1 MDDLLI
7 LGAGGHGNVVAEA
20 ALESENFKKISFLD
34 DKFKEPF
41 ATNKISIKEI
51 IGSFKDFKNNE
62 IANSYKYAFVALGDS
77 KKRLSIISELI
88 NFDYLIPVIRHPS
101 SWISRYSKIGYGS
114 VLLSNSN
121 LQTNSVIGKGVIIN
135 TNSVVDHDVHVGDGV
150 HICPGVNIAGNVRV
164 GKNSWIGIGS
174 SILNGISIGS
184 NVTIGAGSVVT
195 KDIPDNVI
203 AKGVPAK
210 WT

>member
-1 MDDLLI
+1 MDNLLI

-20 ALESENFKKISFLD
+20 ALESKHFKKISFLD
-34 DKFKEPF
+34 DKFDEPF
-41 ATNKISIKEI
+41 FLNNISIKEI
-51 IGSFKDFKNNE
+51 IGSFKDFKNIE
-62 IANSYKYAFVALGDS
+62 ITNAYKYAFVAIGDS
-77 KKRLSIISELI
+77 KRRISIITELL

-101 SWISRYSKIGYGS
+101 SWISRYAKIGYGS
-114 VLLSNSN
+114 VLLSNCN
-121 LQTNSVIGKGVIIN
+121 LQTNSIIGKGVIMN
-135 TNSVVDHDVHVGDGV
+135 TNSVVDHDVDIGDGV
-150 HICPGVNIAGNVRV
+150 HICPGVNIAGNVKI

-174 SILNGISIGS
+174 SILNDINIGS

-195 KDIPDNVI
+195 NDIPDNVI